1 MNHIHLNRKGFY
13 AVYLILLLSFSSS
26 FLSFGQDP
34 KRFQKEIDTID
45 LKYHKYHK
53 KIKTDNLII
62 FTGSSSVKGWTNLK
76 DYFPSKNII
85 NTGFGGSQMSDL
97 LYYCDSLIIK
107 YKPVQVFVYEG
118 DNDIAAGKKPSE
130 IIKDAE
136 ALFNKITSGIPGVQ
150 IVIISVKPSVL
161 RWKLKD
167 DYISLNNSYKNLSN
181 THKNIKYVDVWTP
194 LLGKDGNPKKEIYI
208 SDSLHINKIGYDIWA
223 EKIKSYLK

>member
-1 MNHIHLNRKGFY
+1 MNYSSHSQLRLCTL
-13 AVYLILLLSFSSS
+13 ALILLFSTS
-26 FLSFGQDP
+26 FLSRAQDP

-62 FTGSSSVKGWTNLK
+62 FTGSSSVRRWKNIN

-118 DNDIAAGKKPSE
+118 DNDIAAGKKPVE
-130 IIKDAE
+130 VIKDAE
-136 ALFNKITSGIPGVQ
+136 ALFKKITSGIPGVQ
-150 IVIISVKPSVL
+150 IVIISIKPSVL

-167 DYISLNNSYKNLSN
+167 EYISLNKSYENISQ
-181 THKNIKYVDVWTP
+181 THKNIQYVDVWTP
-194 LLGKDGNPKKEIYI
+194 LLDKNGNPKKEIFI
-208 SDSLHINKIGYDIWA
+208 SDSLHINKLGYDIWA
-223 EKIKSYLK
+223 DKIKKFLK